1 MDVFIGLMLLI
12 LGSYT
17 VKTLDER
24 QRIELLSAKLRPYQ
38 LEQLMAELL
47 DGYLRAM
54 GEKDTDR
61 SASVWHELSATEARL
76 SDQMQSFAA
85 DVSGIWGEKVRV
97 SRLPVSV
104 PLVTR
109 LFPAVGFD
117 LRPLIQLHAQAMAA
131 ALRNESGLSRRDQAF
146 RISAELLL
154 FQHSC
159 HWYCRS
165 LTMASARLVAR
176 HRTPYAQVLESVAPE
191 TRQAYLAL
199 IGR

>member
-61 SASVWHELSATEARL
+61 SASVWQELSATEARL
-76 SDQMQSFAA
+76 SDQMQAFAA

-117 LRPLIQLHAQAMAA
+117 LRPLIQLHAQAM
-131 ALRNESGLSRRDQAF
+131 EPGLPRRDQAF

-191 TRQAYLAL
+191 TR
-199 IGR
+199 